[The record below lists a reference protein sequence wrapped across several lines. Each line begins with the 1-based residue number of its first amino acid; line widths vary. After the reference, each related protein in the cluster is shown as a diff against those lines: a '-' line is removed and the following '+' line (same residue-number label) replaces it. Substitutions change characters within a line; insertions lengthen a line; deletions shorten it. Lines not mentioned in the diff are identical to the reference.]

1 MATPPEGLVAECV
14 HQNDS
19 NSLKSTPEEEEQ
31 ANRFKEEANEY
42 FKKQE
47 FNTAIDLYSKAIELD
62 PYKAVY
68 YGNRSF
74 AYLKTE
80 CFGYALSDA
89 SKAIELDRSY
99 VKGYYRRAAAH
110 MSLGKFKLALKDFE
124 AVTKARPNDKDA
136 CAKYNEC
143 NKIVRRIA
151 FEKAI
156 AVDDLKKSVAD
167 SIDIEA
173 MCIEDD
179 YTGPELKE
187 GKVTVEFMK
196 QLMETFKAGKKLHR
210 KYAYK
215 MLVDAKAMFQSL
227 PSLVDIEVPSDS
239 KFTVCGDIHGQFFDL
254 MNIFELNGLPSES
267 NPYLFNGDFVDRGSF
282 SVECIFTL
290 LGFKLLYPQHFYM
303 SRGNHESQTMNQMYG
318 FEGEV
323 KAKYTPKM
331 AELFTEVF
339 NWVPLA
345 HLINQK
351 VLVMHG
357 GLFSDDNVTLDDI
370 RKTDRNRQPPEE
382 GIMCELLWSDPQP
395 QEGRSPSK
403 RGVGIH
409 FGPDVTRRF
418 LERNGLDYVIRSHE
432 VKADGYEVA
441 HEGKCITVFSAPN
454 YCEEVRS
461 GRLRRWRTEKN
472 QFYSV
477 RAVPPA
483 EAAWFPREDT
493 IPKGDITPDS
503 DFQYFK
509 KKGLTPW
516 RNKGAFITMT
526 GSNLSPKFTTYE
538 AVPHPNIKPM
548 AYASSLLAL

>member
-14 HQNDS
+14 HKNDS
-19 NSLKSTPEEEEQ
+19 NALKSTPEKEQ
-31 ANRFKEEANEY
+31 EANRYKEEANEY

-179 YTGPELKE
+179 YTGPELKD

-215 MLVDAKAMFQSL
+215 ASYSFGLFPSRRLDAKAMFQSL

-267 NPYLFNGDFVDRGSF
+267 NPYPGTSAAVRRQVSF
-282 SVECIFTL
+282 SRACLFLCFCGTN
-290 LGFKLLYPQHFYM
+290 FYWFYFCL
-303 SRGNHESQTMNQMYG
+303 STGNHESQTMNQMYG

-351 VLVMHG
+351 VLV
-357 GLFSDDNVTLDDI
+357 S
-370 RKTDRNRQPPEE
+370 
-382 GIMCELLWSDPQP
+382 
-395 QEGRSPSK
+395 
-403 RGVGIH
+403 
-409 FGPDVTRRF
+409 
-418 LERNGLDYVIRSHE
+418 
-432 VKADGYEVA
+432 
-441 HEGKCITVFSAPN
+441 
-454 YCEEVRS
+454 
-461 GRLRRWRTEKN
+461 
-472 QFYSV
+472 
-477 RAVPPA
+477 
-483 EAAWFPREDT
+483 
-493 IPKGDITPDS
+493 
-503 DFQYFK
+503 
-509 KKGLTPW
+509 
-516 RNKGAFITMT
+516 
-526 GSNLSPKFTTYE
+526 
-538 AVPHPNIKPM
+538 
-548 AYASSLLAL
+548 

>member
-124 AVTKARPNDKDA
+124 AVTKARPNDRDA

-215 MLVDAKAMFQSL
+215 ARIPLCFIFFQRLSFV
-227 PSLVDIEVPSDS
+227 LVDIEVPSDS

-323 KAKYTPKM
+323 KAKY
-331 AELFTEVF
+331 
-339 NWVPLA
+339 
-345 HLINQK
+345 
-351 VLVMHG
+351 
-357 GLFSDDNVTLDDI
+357 
-370 RKTDRNRQPPEE
+370 
-382 GIMCELLWSDPQP
+382 
-395 QEGRSPSK
+395 
-403 RGVGIH
+403 
-409 FGPDVTRRF
+409 
-418 LERNGLDYVIRSHE
+418 
-432 VKADGYEVA
+432 
-441 HEGKCITVFSAPN
+441 
-454 YCEEVRS
+454 
-461 GRLRRWRTEKN
+461 
-472 QFYSV
+472 
-477 RAVPPA
+477 
-483 EAAWFPREDT
+483 
-493 IPKGDITPDS
+493 
-503 DFQYFK
+503 
-509 KKGLTPW
+509 
-516 RNKGAFITMT
+516 
-526 GSNLSPKFTTYE
+526 
-538 AVPHPNIKPM
+538 
-548 AYASSLLAL
+548 